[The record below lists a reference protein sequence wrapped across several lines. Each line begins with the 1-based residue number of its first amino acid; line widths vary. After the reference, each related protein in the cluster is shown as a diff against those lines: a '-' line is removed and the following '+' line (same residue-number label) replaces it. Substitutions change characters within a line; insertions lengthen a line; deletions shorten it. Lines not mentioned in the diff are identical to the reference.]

1 MENENIKIK
10 TFKESDENYEI
21 FPVKQIEGEFFNFSY
36 EKELS
41 LSHISDKDEY
51 TLIIL
56 HQTKKV
62 DNNNINYMKLNAKIS
77 KWLEN
82 GQIAKISIEIRN
94 EKLIQIKEFNM
105 NFFYFDLEKIDEKTA
120 FLFIFLFNQAY
131 YYKICEKENNLDY
144 IELKSKSTDND
155 IKKSYTYLFVGNSI
169 YNENILEYV
178 FLEKPKNYFLYFLF
192 DLSSIEKNSN
202 ELNLKIIKRRLVKNI
217 SEKFT
222 PKKFWRGLNNDKF
235 VFIEGKSFYM
245 ILKDNNEE
253 ANMLIYPFEISYEN
267 NKIFPD
273 RVHRVPFLIKIMN
286 KMYIMI
292 DFSKIEKTNSN
303 YKQVILVSFEI
314 YFDSEKNMYKTN
326 MLQKIYVNIN
336 SNDGKYDLNRISANK
351 ILIIDDYTIYFII
364 LNDNFLVKNIY
375 QFLKLNNESN
385 SSKIYYINDNK
396 NFFKAFIINSKL
408 NSIDCYKIDKNR
420 YAKKDAND
428 NILSNENLIHFN
440 LNEYLTFINSEIKIK
455 TNDLFKEK
463 CEILDKKIN
472 SKKEKIQG
480 EKIENEKHDKKLE
493 NLSLLVVETVED
505 IPDEQKKSKYNISDF
520 QEKKYYQKNKY
531 KNFQPKQ
538 NIKANANQI
547 NYQNN
552 NKPKNFYN
560 NNSNYINNNINNNP
574 LMNNTMQHSY
584 PSYNFNQINNVEW
597 LNQLNK
603 LNPMNPMNHF
613 NKSSNVNYL
622 NNIQSQNNNA
632 NLIQNSMNN
641 NNFIHNPQ
649 IYQNINQNFLNYK

>member
-21 FPVKQIEGEFFNFSY
+21 FPVKQIEGEFINFSY

-62 DNNNINYMKLNAKIS
+62 DNNNINYIKLNAKIS

-144 IELKSKSTDND
+144 IELKAKSTDND
-155 IKKSYTYLFVGNSI
+155 INKSYTYLFVGNSI

-192 DLSSIEKNSN
+192 DLSSIEKNSS

-217 SEKFT
+217 PEKFT

-326 MLQKIYVNIN
+326 MLQKIYININ

-408 NSIDCYKIDKNR
+408 NSIDCCKIDKNR
-420 YAKKDAND
+420 NAKKDAND

-472 SKKEKIQG
+472 SKKEKIKG
-480 EKIENEKHDKKLE
+480 ENIENEKHDKKIE

-613 NKSSNVNYL
+613 NKTSNVNYL